1 MQADR
6 KRLVEQNRTERTDKI
21 RDQSTCQRRTS
32 DKAELPES

>member
-6 KRLVEQNRTERTDKI
+6 NRLVEQTMEQTDKI